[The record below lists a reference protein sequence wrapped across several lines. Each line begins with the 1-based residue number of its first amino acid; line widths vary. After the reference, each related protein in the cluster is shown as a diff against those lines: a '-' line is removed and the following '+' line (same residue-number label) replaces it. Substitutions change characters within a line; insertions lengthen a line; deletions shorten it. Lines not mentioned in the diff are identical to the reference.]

1 MKPTILILLFLTIS
15 IVSGAQKTFISGNIK
30 GFKNDTLT
38 IFCLPMKMGETP
50 IIDKIVCVDG
60 KVNYEV
66 QLVAPILHLV
76 RITSQKWNAL
86 NVDTHPYQ
94 VEHSDINFFLNPGD
108 RVSFTAE
115 PGSNGIFCKAY
126 GNPINEQR
134 NEFTKKLFP
143 IYTDF
148 NSHCLIYAKVKAG
161 KDSLQVK
168 KEVEQIEKIKDQIE
182 KATISF
188 IQKHPDWEISA
199 EVLMGL
205 PMDSCRKYFEQLGPK
220 AKSSFFGIYAQNV
233 LFAVKI
239 GDDAPQFSL
248 PDEKRKTVSLSDF
261 KGKYVVLEFWGT
273 WCGYCVKDIPT
284 MKEYYKKYNNKVEF
298 VSIACRDSESRWKA
312 AIEKYRMNWVN
323 LLNEDE
329 KLPTTYGIEGYP
341 TKIIINPEGV
351 IVGKYLGEAT
361 DFYKKVDELFGN

>member
-1 MKPTILILLFLTIS
+1 MKTNLLILLFLAIAIAS
-15 IVSGAQKTFISGNIK
+15 EAQKSFISGNIK

-50 IIDKIVCVDG
+50 IIDKVICVEG
-60 KVNYEV
+60 KVKYEV
-66 QLVAPILHLV
+66 QLAAPILHLV
-76 RITSQKWNAL
+76 RISSERWNTL
-86 NVDTHPYQ
+86 NIDTHPYQ
-94 VEHSDINFFLNPGD
+94 IEHGDINFFLNQGD
-108 RVSFTAE
+108 HINFTAE
-115 PGSNGIFCKAY
+115 PGANGIYCQAF

-143 IYTDF
+143 IYIEL
-148 NSHCLIYAKVKAG
+148 NAHCLKYAKAKDG

-168 KEVEQIEKIKDQIE
+168 KEVTQIEKIKDHIE

-205 PMDSCRKYFEQLGPK
+205 PVDSCRKYFDQLGPK
-220 AKSSFFGIYAQNV
+220 AKSSYFGIYVQNA
-233 LFAVKI
+233 LFAVNI
-239 GDDAPQFSL
+239 GDQAPPFSL
-248 PDEKRKTVSLSDF
+248 PDEKGKMVALSDF
-261 KGKYVVLEFWGT
+261 KGKHLVLEFWGT

-284 MKEYYKKYNNKVEF
+284 MKEYYKKYNSKVEF
-298 VSIACRDSESRWKA
+298 VSIACRDTEKRWNA

-329 KLPTTYGIEGYP
+329 KLPITYGIQGYP

-351 IVGKYLGEAT
+351 IMSKYLGEVT
-361 DFYKKVDELFGN
+361 DFYTELDRLFKN

>member
-1 MKPTILILLFLTIS
+1 MQKPILILLFLTIT
-15 IVSGAQKTFISGNIK
+15 IVSEAQKTFISGSIN

-50 IIDKIVCVDG
+50 VIDQVICADG

-76 RITSQKWNAL
+76 RISSKKWNSL

-94 VEHSDINFFLNPGD
+94 VEHGDINFFLNPGD

-115 PGSNGIFCKAY
+115 PSANGIFCQAF

-143 IYTDF
+143 IYTEF
-148 NSHCLIYAKVKAG
+148 NSHCLKYAKDE
-161 KDSLQVK
+161 KDSLLVK
-168 KEVEQIEKIKDQIE
+168 KEVAQIEKIKDQIE

-205 PMDSCRKYFEQLGPK
+205 PTDSSRKYFDQLGPK
-220 AKSSFFGIYAQNV
+220 AKSSYFGIYAQNV
-233 LFAVKI
+233 LFAVNI
-239 GDDAPQFSL
+239 GDQAPPISL
-248 PDEKRKTVSLSDF
+248 PDEKGKMITLSDF
-261 KGKYVVLEFWGT
+261 KDKYIVVEFWGT
-273 WCGYCVKDIPT
+273 WCGYCVKDIPA
-284 MKEYYKKYNNKVEF
+284 MKEYYKKYNSKVEF
-298 VSIACRDSESRWKA
+298 VSIACRDSEKRWKE

-323 LLNEDE
+323 LLNKDE
-329 KLPTTYGIEGYP
+329 KLPVTYGIEGYP
-341 TKIIINPEGV
+341 TKIILNPEGV
-351 IVGKYLGEAT
+351 IVGKFLGEAT
-361 DFYKKVDELFGN
+361 DFYTELDRLFKD

>member
-15 IVSGAQKTFISGNIK
+15 LVSEAQKSFISGNIK

-38 IFCLPMKMGETP
+38 IFCLPMETGETP

-66 QLVAPILHLV
+66 QLVAPIVHLV
-76 RITSQKWNAL
+76 RITSQKWSAL
-86 NVDTHPYQ
+86 DVNTFPYQ
-94 VEHSDINFFLNPGD
+94 IEHGDINFFLNPGD
-108 RVSFTAE
+108 RINFTAE
-115 PGSNGIFCKAY
+115 PQSNGIYCQAF
-126 GNPINEQR
+126 GNTINEQR

-143 IYTDF
+143 IYTEF
-148 NSHCLIYAKVKAG
+148 NSQCLNYAKAKAG
-161 KDSLQVK
+161 KDSLLIK
-168 KEVEQIEKIKDQIE
+168 KEVAQIEKIKDQIE

-205 PMDSCRKYFEQLGPK
+205 PMDSCRKYFGQLGPK
-220 AKSSFFGIYAQNV
+220 AKSSYFGIYAQNA
-233 LFAVKI
+233 LFAVNI
-239 GDDAPQFSL
+239 GDQAPPFAS
-248 PDEKRKTVSLSDF
+248 PDEKGKMVSLSDF
-261 KGKYVVLEFWGT
+261 KGKHLVLEFWGT

-284 MKEYYKKYNNKVEF
+284 MKEYYKKYNSKVEF
-298 VSIACRDSESRWKA
+298 VSIACRDTERRWKA

-329 KLPTTYGIEGYP
+329 KLPVTYGIEGYP
-341 TKIIINPEGV
+341 TKIIINSDGV
-351 IVGKYLGEAT
+351 IAGKYLGEAT

>member
-1 MKPTILILLFLTIS
+1 MKTTLLILLFLTIS
-15 IVSGAQKTFISGNIK
+15 IVSVAQKSFISGNIK

-50 IIDKIVCVDG
+50 IIDKVICVEG
-60 KVNYEV
+60 KVKYEV

-76 RITSQKWNAL
+76 RISSERWNTL
-86 NVDTHPYQ
+86 NIDTHPYQ
-94 VEHSDINFFLNPGD
+94 IEYGDINFFITSGD
-108 RVSFTAE
+108 KITFTAE
-115 PGSNGIFCKAY
+115 PGPNGIFCQAF

-143 IYTDF
+143 IYTEF
-148 NSHCLIYAKVKAG
+148 NSHCLNYAKAKEK

-168 KEVEQIEKIKDQIE
+168 NEIAQIENMKDQIE

-220 AKSSFFGIYAQNV
+220 AKSSYFGIYAQNV

-239 GDDAPQFSL
+239 GDQAPPFSL
-248 PDEKRKTVSLSDF
+248 PDEMGKTVTLSDF
-261 KGKYVVLEFWGT
+261 KGKYVVIEFWGT

-284 MKEYYKKYNNKVEF
+284 MKEYYKKYNSKVEF
-298 VSIACRDSESRWKA
+298 ISIACRDNERRWKA
-312 AIEKYRMNWVN
+312 AIEKYQMNWVN

-329 KLPTTYGIEGYP
+329 KLPTTYGIVGYP
-341 TKIIINPEGV
+341 TKIIINQEGAV
-351 IVGKYLGEAT
+351 IGKYLGEAT
-361 DFYKKVDELFGN
+361 DFYTKVDELFIN

>member
-1 MKPTILILLFLTIS
+1 MKPTLLILFFLIFS
-15 IVSGAQKTFISGNIK
+15 IVSVAQNSFISGNIK
-30 GFKNDTLT
+30 GFKNDTLA
-38 IFCLPMKMGETP
+38 IYILKIGETP
-50 IIDKIVCVDG
+50 IIDQVVCVDG
-60 KVNYEV
+60 KLNYEAR
-66 QLVAPILHLV
+66 LVDPLMYFV
-76 RITSQKWNAL
+76 RISSQKWNAL
-86 NVDTHPYQ
+86 NVNTFPYSI
-94 VEHSDINFFLNPGD
+94 EHGDINFFITSRD
-108 RVSFTAE
+108 KIIFTAE
-115 PGSNGIFCKAY
+115 PGPNGIFCQAF

-143 IYTDF
+143 IYTEF
-148 NSHCLIYAKVKAG
+148 NAHCLNYAKAKDG
-161 KDSLQVK
+161 KDSLLLK
-168 KEVEQIEKIKDQIE
+168 KEVASIERAKDQIQ

-205 PMDSCRKYFEQLGPK
+205 PMDSCPKYFEQLGPK
-220 AKSSFFGIYAQNV
+220 AKSSYFGIYAQNV

-239 GDDAPQFSL
+239 GDDAPPFSL
-248 PDEKRKTVSLSDF
+248 PNEKGKTVSLSDF

-273 WCGYCVKDIPT
+273 WCGYCVKDIPP
-284 MKEYYKKYNNKVEF
+284 MKEYYKKYNSKVEF

-351 IVGKYLGEAT
+351 IAGKYLGEAT

>member
-1 MKPTILILLFLTIS
+1 MQKPILILLFLTIS
-15 IVSGAQKTFISGNIK
+15 IVSEAQKTFISGNIK

-108 RVSFTAE
+108 RINFTAE
-115 PGSNGIFCKAY
+115 PGSNGIFCQAF

-143 IYTDF
+143 VYTKF
-148 NSHCLIYAKVKAG
+148 NSHCLNYAKAQNG
-161 KDSLQVK
+161 KDSLLVK
-168 KEVEQIEKIKDQIE
+168 IEVAQIEKIKDQIQ

-205 PMDSCRKYFEQLGPK
+205 PIDSCRKYFGQLGRK
-220 AKSSFFGIYAQNV
+220 AKSSYFGIYAQNV
-233 LFAVKI
+233 LFAVNI
-239 GDDAPQFSL
+239 GDQAPPFSL
-248 PDEKRKTVSLSDF
+248 PDDKGKMVALSDF
-261 KGKYVVLEFWGT
+261 KGKYIALEFWGT

-284 MKEYYKKYNNKVEF
+284 MKEYYKKYNSKIEF
-298 VSIACRDSESRWKA
+298 VSIACRDTESRWKA
-312 AIEKYRMNWVN
+312 AIEKHRMNWIN

-329 KLPTTYGIEGYP
+329 KLPVTYGIEGYP
-341 TKIIINPEGV
+341 TKIILNPEGV
-351 IVGKYLGEAT
+351 IIGKFLGEAS
-361 DFYKKVDELFGN
+361 DFYTELDRLFKN

>member
-1 MKPTILILLFLTIS
+1 MLLFLTIS
-15 IVSGAQKTFISGNIK
+15 IASEAQKTFISGNIK
-30 GFKNDTLT
+30 GFKNDTLA

-66 QLVAPILHLV
+66 QLVAPIVHLV
-76 RITSQKWNAL
+76 RISSKKWNAL

-94 VEHSDINFFLNPGD
+94 VEHGDINFFLNPGD

-115 PGSNGIFCKAY
+115 QSANGIFCQAF

-143 IYTDF
+143 IYTEF
-148 NSHCLIYAKVKAG
+148 NSHCLKYAKDKDE
-161 KDSLQVK
+161 KDSLLVK
-168 KEVEQIEKIKDQIE
+168 KEVAQIEKIKDQIE
-182 KATISF
+182 MATISF

-205 PMDSCRKYFEQLGPK
+205 PTDSCRKYFEQLGPK
-220 AKSSFFGIYAQNV
+220 AKSSYFGIYAQNA
-233 LFAVKI
+233 LFAVNI
-239 GDDAPQFSL
+239 GDQAPSFSL
-248 PDEKRKTVSLSDF
+248 PDDMGKMVSLSDF
-261 KGKYVVLEFWGT
+261 KGKYIVLEFWGT

-298 VSIACRDSESRWKA
+298 VSIACDDSEKRWKE
-312 AIEKYRMNWVN
+312 AIAKYQMNWVN

-329 KLPTTYGIEGYP
+329 KLPITYRIEGYP
-341 TKIIINPEGV
+341 TKIVINSEGIV
-351 IVGKYLGEAT
+351 IGKYLGEAT
-361 DFYKKVDELFGN
+361 DFYRKLDEMFAH

>member
-1 MKPTILILLFLTIS
+1 MKTNVLILLFLAIS
-15 IVSGAQKTFISGNIK
+15 IASVAQKSFISGNIK

-38 IFCLPMKMGETP
+38 IFCLPMKQGETP
-50 IIDKIVCVDG
+50 IIDRVVCVNG

-76 RITSQKWNAL
+76 RISSKRWNTL
-86 NVDTHPYQ
+86 NIDTHPYQ
-94 VEHSDINFFLNPGD
+94 IEHGDINFFLNLGD
-108 RVSFTAE
+108 RINFSAE
-115 PGSNGIFCKAY
+115 PSLNGIFCQAF

-143 IYTDF
+143 IYTEF
-148 NSHCLIYAKVKAG
+148 NSHCLNYAKAKDG

-168 KEVEQIEKIKDQIE
+168 KEIVSIERIKDQIE

-199 EVLMGL
+199 EVLMAL
-205 PMDSCRKYFEQLGPK
+205 PMDSCRKYFEQLGPNV
-220 AKSSFFGIYAQNV
+220 KSSHFGIYAQNV

-239 GDDAPQFSL
+239 GDQAPPFAL
-248 PDEKRKTVSLSDF
+248 PDDKGKTVSLSDF
-261 KGKYVVLEFWGT
+261 KGKHLVLEFWGT

-284 MKEYYKKYNNKVEF
+284 MKEYYKKYSSKVEF
-298 VSIACRDSESRWKA
+298 VSIACRDTESRWKA
-312 AIEKYRMNWVN
+312 AIEKYQMNWVN
-323 LLNEDE
+323 LLNKDE
-329 KLPTTYGIEGYP
+329 KLPITYGIEGYP
-341 TKIIINPEGV
+341 TKIMINPEGV

-361 DFYKKVDELFGN
+361 DFYKKVDELFRN